1 MKYFIA
7 NWKAHKNQK
16 EVETWINTFTEIIK
30 HNQNIKSN
38 LDNNKIQ
45 ITICPAFPY
54 VFLLK
59 EKIKQFNNIFIGS
72 QDISKFDE
80 GEYTGEVDG
89 KMLQDCVDYV
99 IIGHSERR
107 KLLNENNEILF
118 QKVQHAKKYDIKPI
132 FCIRGKHDPIPKE
145 ANIIAYEPVSA
156 IGTGDSENL
165 SNVLEVK
172 QTLNLSP
179 DIKFLYGGSVDKN
192 NALDYLKSDSID
204 GFLVG
209 TASLNPI
216 SFTEIVSKY

>member
-16 EVETWINTFTEIIK
+16 EVETWTNAFIEIVK

-45 ITICPAFPY
+45 IVICPAFPY

-59 EKIKQFNNIFIGS
+59 EKIKQFNNVFIGS

-132 FCIRGKHDPIPKE
+132 FCIRGEQDPIPKE

-192 NALDYLKSDSID
+192 NALDYLKSDNID